1 MSGKGISNLET
12 KRVIKNSCN
21 DNLKANFV
29 GVFVSNE
36 INYFISFGSR
46 IKD

>member
-1 MSGKGISNLET
+1 MSSKGVSNLET

-36 INYFISFGSR
+36 INYFISFDSR